1 MNKAETI
8 ALMKI
13 IKGYY
18 PAYYRDREAINDAV
32 TLWSKVMEDEDF
44 LLIQKGLERFIKN
57 DTKGFPPVPGQIIT
71 LAAEIRRMEWE
82 EKQREISKLPEPP
95 VNAVPMPDDLRA
107 KLQEWLKGTEI

>member
-1 MNKAETI
+1 
-8 ALMKI
+8 MKI

-18 PAYYRDREAINDAV
+18 PAYYRDRETINDAV
-32 TLWSKVMEDEDF
+32 TLWSKVMEDQDF

-82 EKQREISKLPEPP
+82 EKQREISQLPEPP